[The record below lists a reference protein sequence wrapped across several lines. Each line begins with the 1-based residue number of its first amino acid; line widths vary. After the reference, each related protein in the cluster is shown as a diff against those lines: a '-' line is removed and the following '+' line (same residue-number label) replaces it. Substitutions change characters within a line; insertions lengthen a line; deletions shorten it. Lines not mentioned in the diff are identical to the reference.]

1 MQDPPHGR
9 RGIVGRVKRASAT
22 LNGMTRSGASR
33 DLELT
38 RSSGDRRLYVL
49 EGIGTLRL
57 EGLTSRRA
65 TVEAVGKRW
74 RLARRGIFRRGV
86 SATDETG
93 AVAGEFEPRTIRRG
107 GVVRWAG
114 RELAL
119 RPASVWRERYAL
131 ADGAREFAFFHGK
144 GWGRR
149 RGEARGRRTDRPGA
163 GALCGVR
170 RSWACRGCVRC
181 GRRDDVRDYRRRL
194 IGSAAARS
202 EVALAP

>member
-144 GWGRR
+144 GWG
-149 RGEARGRRTDRPGA
+149 
-163 GALCGVR
+163 
-170 RSWACRGCVRC
+170 
-181 GRRDDVRDYRRRL
+181 
-194 IGSAAARS
+194 
-202 EVALAP
+202 